1 VTWQIVSGLGQAHA
15 FRGGSSYPAPFS
27 YFVNMI
33 EVFMFD
39 FFTFFHTECVART
52 AYTDKLMVALMT
64 ILSSGVIA
72 VASGAF
78 CAHMW
83 GGTIL
88 RSSGVKN
95 YILLVYL
102 VLPIMSSMAVS
113 AFNCDE
119 VSSFVRGYHATKITN
134 KPATTRRCY
143 PLILCNPRN
152 TNLHPRTHHLV

>member
-1 VTWQIVSGLGQAHA
+1 MSGLGQAHA

-27 YFVNMI
+27 YFVNII

-39 FFTFFHTECVART
+39 FFTFFHTECVARA

-64 ILSSGVIA
+64 ILSIGVIA

-119 VSSFVRGYHATKITN
+119 VSQPQPQPQLGSRYRVIA
-134 KPATTRRCY
+134 A
-143 PLILCNPRN
+143 
-152 TNLHPRTHHLV
+152 